1 MSATE
6 LPHRK
11 SLLKVKSRAQKPQEW
26 WTNTTASASH
36 YEVACGEESVAVH
49 YSPGCNGLLLPC
61 EELVLEDLEDL
72 LLVGRLLLPVK
83 VITGGRTAA
92 GGTCTTTTRRT
103 LTLCR
108 PRSFTACSTN
118 GTKVAHFSKLGKKAL
133 YFLLLAGVKSLNLS
147 HVPND
152 EEEITT

>member
-1 MSATE
+1 M
-6 LPHRK
+6 K
-11 SLLKVKSRAQKPQEW
+11 SQSLFAI
-26 WTNTTASASH
+26 
-36 YEVACGEESVAVH
+36 H

-83 VITGGRTAA
+83 VITGGSTAA

-108 PRSFTACSTN
+108 PSIFTVRSTN
-118 GTKVAHFSKLGKKAL
+118 GTKVAYFSKLGKKAL
-133 YFLLLAGVKSLNLS
+133 YLLLLAGVERLNLS
-147 HVPND
+147 HVPN
-152 EEEITT
+152 